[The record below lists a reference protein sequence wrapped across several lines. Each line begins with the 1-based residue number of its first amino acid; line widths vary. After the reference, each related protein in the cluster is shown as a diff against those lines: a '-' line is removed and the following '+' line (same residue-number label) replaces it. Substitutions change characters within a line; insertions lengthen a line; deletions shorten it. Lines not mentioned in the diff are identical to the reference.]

1 MMTQY
6 KESVK
11 FNAGELLRSFRV
23 VNNKFTKGMLQ
34 FIVARKNMK
43 QRVITAV
50 VALLVFLP
58 LLYLGGLPFDILI
71 TALGLVAMSEF
82 LIMKKK
88 LLVSV
93 EAILAFLM
101 MLAVLV
107 PVFFE
112 GFLTQGNLGGS
123 FYFFA
128 LAMLVYTVFS
138 KNRFSFDDAGVLVLG
153 ALYAGLGFRFMI
165 LARAESL
172 WMMLYAL
179 LIVWITDSGAY
190 LIGRKLGKHKLAPHV
205 SPNKTWEGSIGGTLS
220 AVVIVG
226 IYLYFVQAQFPTSFP
241 YDFTRML
248 LLTLVFSVGG
258 QLGDLIESAL
268 KRYYGVKDSG
278 KILPGH
284 GGILDRF
291 DSLLFVLP
299 LMHFA
304 GLI

>member
-1 MMTQY
+1 
-6 KESVK
+6 
-11 FNAGELLRSFRV
+11 
-23 VNNKFTKGMLQ
+23 
-34 FIVARKNMK
+34 MK

-50 VALLVFLP
+50 IALIIFLP
-58 LLYLGGLPFDILI
+58 LLYLGGLPFDILVTLMGI
-71 TALGLVAMSEF
+71 VAMSEF

-88 LLVSV
+88 LLVSF
-93 EAILAFLM
+93 EAIISFL
-101 MLAVLV
+101 LILSILL
-107 PVFFE
+107 PVFWA
-112 GFLTQGNLGGS
+112 GFWTQDTLGGS
-123 FYFFA
+123 FYLLA
-128 LAMLVYTVFS
+128 LVMLVYTVIS
-138 KNRFSFDDAGVLVLG
+138 KNRFSFDDAGVLLLG
-153 ALYAGLGFRFMI
+153 GLYAGLGFRFMM

-190 LIGRKLGKHKLAPHV
+190 LIGRKIGKNKLAPHI
-205 SPNKTWEGSIGGTLS
+205 SPNKTWEGSIGGSLS

-226 IYLYFVQAQFPTSFP
+226 AYLYFVQAAFP
-241 YDFTRML
+241 YSFSTML
-248 LLTLVFSVGG
+248 LWTLVFSVGG
-258 QLGDLIESAL
+258 QLGDLIESAF
-268 KRYYGVKDSG
+268 KRHYGVKDSG

>member
-1 MMTQY
+1 
-6 KESVK
+6 
-11 FNAGELLRSFRV
+11 
-23 VNNKFTKGMLQ
+23 
-34 FIVARKNMK
+34 MK

-50 VALLVFLP
+50 IALIIFLP
-58 LLYLGGLPFDILI
+58 LLYLGGLPFDILVTLMGI
-71 TALGLVAMSEF
+71 VAMSEF

-88 LLVSV
+88 LLVSF
-93 EAILAFLM
+93 EAIISFLL
-101 MLAVLV
+101 MLSILL
-107 PVFFE
+107 PVFWA
-112 GFLTQGNLGGS
+112 GFWTQDTLGGS
-123 FYFFA
+123 FYMLA
-128 LAMLVYTVFS
+128 LVMLVYTVIS
-138 KNRFSFDDAGVLVLG
+138 KNRFSFDDAGVLLLG
-153 ALYAGLGFRFMI
+153 GLYAGLGFRFMM

-190 LIGRKLGKHKLAPHV
+190 LIGRKIGKNKLAPHI
-205 SPNKTWEGSIGGTLS
+205 SPNKTWEGSIGGSLS

-226 IYLYFVQAQFPTSFP
+226 AYLYFVQAAFP
-241 YDFTRML
+241 YSFSTML
-248 LLTLVFSVGG
+248 LWTLVFSVGG
-258 QLGDLIESAL
+258 QLGDLIESAF
-268 KRYYGVKDSG
+268 KRHYGVKDSG

>member
-1 MMTQY
+1 
-6 KESVK
+6 
-11 FNAGELLRSFRV
+11 
-23 VNNKFTKGMLQ
+23 
-34 FIVARKNMK
+34 MK

-50 VALLVFLP
+50 IALIVFLP
-58 LLYLGGLPFDILI
+58 LLYLGGLPFDILVTLMGI
-71 TALGLVAMSEF
+71 VAMSEF

-88 LLVSV
+88 LLVSF
-93 EAILAFLM
+93 EAIISFL
-101 MLAVLV
+101 LILSVLL
-107 PVFFE
+107 PVFWA
-112 GFLTQGNLGGS
+112 GFWTQDTLGGS
-123 FYFFA
+123 FYLLA
-128 LAMLVYTVFS
+128 LVMLVYTVIS
-138 KNRFSFDDAGVLVLG
+138 KNRFSFDDAGVLLLG
-153 ALYAGLGFRFMI
+153 GLYAGLGFRFMM

-190 LIGRKLGKHKLAPHV
+190 LIGRKIGKNKLAPHI
-205 SPNKTWEGSIGGTLS
+205 SPNKTWEGSIGGSLS

-226 IYLYFVQAQFPTSFP
+226 VYLYFVQGAFP
-241 YDFTRML
+241 YSFSTML
-248 LLTLVFSVGG
+248 LWTLVFSVGG
-258 QLGDLIESAL
+258 QLGDLIESAF
-268 KRYYGVKDSG
+268 KRHYGVKDSG

>member
-1 MMTQY
+1 
-6 KESVK
+6 
-11 FNAGELLRSFRV
+11 
-23 VNNKFTKGMLQ
+23 
-34 FIVARKNMK
+34 MK

-50 VALLVFLP
+50 IALIIFLP
-58 LLYLGGLPFDILI
+58 LLYLGGLSFDILVTLMGI
-71 TALGLVAMSEF
+71 VAMSEF

-88 LLVSV
+88 LLVSF
-93 EAILAFLM
+93 EAIISFLL
-101 MLAVLV
+101 MLSILL
-107 PVFFE
+107 PVFWA
-112 GFLTQGNLGGS
+112 GFWTQDTLGGS
-123 FYFFA
+123 FYLLA
-128 LAMLVYTVFS
+128 LVMLVYTVIS
-138 KNRFSFDDAGVLVLG
+138 KNRFSFDDAGVLLLG
-153 ALYAGLGFRFMI
+153 GLYAGLGFRFMM

-190 LIGRKLGKHKLAPHV
+190 LIGRKIGKNKLAPHI
-205 SPNKTWEGSIGGTLS
+205 SPNKTWEGSIGGSLS

-226 IYLYFVQAQFPTSFP
+226 AYLYFVQAAFP
-241 YDFTRML
+241 YSFSTML
-248 LLTLVFSVGG
+248 LWTLVFSVGG
-258 QLGDLIESAL
+258 QLGDLIESAF
-268 KRYYGVKDSG
+268 KRHYGVKDSG